1 MKKKHYERPLSQGV
15 FLHPEG
21 LIATSGAMAQRASPS
36 IPMWG
41 MLTIPTR
48 VLPNYSAPPQGG
60 AVKNKALTG

>member
-1 MKKKHYERPLSQGV
+1 MKKKHYERPHSQGV

-21 LIATSGAMAQRASPS
+21 LIATSGGNGTAS

-48 VLPNYSAPPQGG
+48 APPNYSAPPQGG
-60 AVKNKALTG
+60 AVKIDTN